1 VSNNRG
7 VLQITFSRK
16 GAKLLNDSKI
26 GDQVVVLYVQY
37 VTDNSHKFLRETYV
51 KSCCRFIFSPCKYFI
66 QYFLCHANLFIS
78 ETQYVAI
85 TLSAGAL

>member
-1 VSNNRG
+1 VSDNRG
-7 VLQITFSRK
+7 VLYVTFSGK
-16 GAKLLNDSKI
+16 GGELLNDSKI
-26 GDQVVVLYVQY
+26 VNQVVVLYAQN

-66 QYFLCHANLFIS
+66 QYFLCHANLFVS
-78 ETQYVAI
+78 ETQYAAL